1 MDVSERPR
9 FGEGMAVGE
18 SVKEEEERCEGARN
32 KCLYLCAAVI
42 LPSGASLNPVAAGNQ
57 ATTLM
62 SAAVSRDSD

>member
-18 SVKEEEERCEGARN
+18 SVKEEEER
-32 KCLYLCAAVI
+32 
-42 LPSGASLNPVAAGNQ
+42 PSGASLNPVAAGNQ